1 MTILETARAYKA
13 ISGLLDLKN
22 LSGKTVLQLVRLSE
36 KLKAAEDVLINRQ
49 DAVIQQYADKDASG
63 QPVLDGGMVKVTDGV
78 REITAKRAL
87 DALYGTEYDWEP
99 REKISVR
106 LPESQVPISA
116 KDVQTL
122 MPFID
127 FGGLGDGD

>member
-22 LSGKTVLQLVRLSE
+22 LSGKTVLRLVRLSE
-36 KLKAAEDVLINRQ
+36 KLKAAEDVLLNRQ
-49 DAVIQQYADKDASG
+49 DAIIQQYADKDAGG

-78 REITAKRAL
+78 RELTAKRAL
-87 DALYGTEYDWEP
+87 DSLYSTEYDWEP
-99 REKISVR
+99 SEKISVR

-127 FGGLGDGD
+127 FGGLENGD